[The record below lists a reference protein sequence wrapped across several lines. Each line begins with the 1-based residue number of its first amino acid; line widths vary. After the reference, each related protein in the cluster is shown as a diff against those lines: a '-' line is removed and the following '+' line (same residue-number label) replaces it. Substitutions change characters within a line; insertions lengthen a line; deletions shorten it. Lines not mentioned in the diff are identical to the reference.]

1 MDEVIQ
7 SAIQLRKAGQY
18 DQSRAQLTTL
28 LQDAHYKALA
38 HLHIAWSYD
47 NQGLESQAVPH
58 YLAAIQGNLTGD
70 DRFEALFGLAST
82 LRSLGDYQDALN
94 WFEKTLQEFPERREV
109 MPFYAICLYNLGKHH
124 QSTAL
129 LLNLL
134 VETTQSQAILGYQ
147 RAIALYAEDLDRVWP
162 KG

>member
-1 MDEVIQ
+1 MH
-7 SAIQLRKAGQY
+7 R
-18 DQSRAQLTTL
+18 
-28 LQDAHYKALA
+28 
-38 HLHIAWSYD
+38 
-47 NQGLESQAVPH
+47 
-58 YLAAIQGNLTGD
+58 
-70 DRFEALFGLAST
+70 
-82 LRSLGDYQDALN
+82 N

-109 MPFYAICLYNLGKHH
+109 MPFYAMCLYNLGKHH

-147 RAIALYAEDLDRVWP
+147 RAISLYAEDLDRVWP

>member
-47 NQGLESQAVPH
+47 IKVWNH
-58 YLAAIQGNLTGD
+58 KRYLTIWRQYKVT
-70 DRFEALFGLAST
+70 
-82 LRSLGDYQDALN
+82 
-94 WFEKTLQEFPERREV
+94 
-109 MPFYAICLYNLGKHH
+109 
-124 QSTAL
+124 
-129 LLNLL
+129 
-134 VETTQSQAILGYQ
+134 
-147 RAIALYAEDLDRVWP
+147 
-162 KG
+162 